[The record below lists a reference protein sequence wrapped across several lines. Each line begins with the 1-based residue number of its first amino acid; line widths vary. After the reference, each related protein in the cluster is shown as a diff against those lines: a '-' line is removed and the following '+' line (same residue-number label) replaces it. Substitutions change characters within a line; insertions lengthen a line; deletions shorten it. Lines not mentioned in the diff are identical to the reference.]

1 MVLAR
6 TFDML
11 VPARIV
17 ACLAAYSCGYAWPAL
32 AEVPPAGSDWDA
44 CVNTPTRSCVLREAL
59 AAATARASP
68 SPDQLRRIAEAYSA
82 AGDVDAAF
90 RVIPS
95 IRADGVARASVLRS
109 IASAQAKSG
118 RTDQARDTFAQ
129 AQLLAET
136 IEKPLARAE
145 ATLAIA
151 KGEEEAGF
159 TAEASALFAATRELA
174 ETVEIKPAPDHGC
187 VIMPSPEDRL
197 DSVFDE
203 LARHEANAGDLK
215 QARELTRR
223 IQYGPSSRVAA
234 LQAIAEIMA
243 GAGRSDD
250 ARGILE
256 EARDAA
262 GPLALWPDR
271 HPSCPNLRIQ
281 PPHAGYH
288 VYSLCNVAKVQ
299 AKLGLVDAAAT
310 TLDAASVLI
319 ADIADG
325 PILKARVA
333 IVSALTEIAEAESEA
348 GLRARAGA
356 SFDRA
361 IKMAADVAATDGA
374 GIFTLMRL
382 SRALVRAGRNSDG
395 EHLSE
400 SVLVTVRSRD
410 ASLER
415 ANQLLLV
422 IEARD
427 DAGLPHDRDLLFET
441 QEALRLVGLSGERM
455 ISLARLAQA
464 WVRAGEMHEAM
475 GAFEEALA
483 SLEATP
489 TGPRNSNLLLQA
501 IRGVPV
507 PDHLAGL
514 RDSRLIAAAA
524 PHILKIIQE
533 RGDPDANT
541 SFQRTVALLTLSG
554 ALPD

>member
-1 MVLAR
+1 
-6 TFDML
+6 
-11 VPARIV
+11 
-17 ACLAAYSCGYAWPAL
+17 
-32 AEVPPAGSDWDA
+32 
-44 CVNTPTRSCVLREAL
+44 
-59 AAATARASP
+59 
-68 SPDQLRRIAEAYSA
+68 
-82 AGDVDAAF
+82 
-90 RVIPS
+90 
-95 IRADGVARASVLRS
+95 
-109 IASAQAKSG
+109 
-118 RTDQARDTFAQ
+118 
-129 AQLLAET
+129 
-136 IEKPLARAE
+136 
-145 ATLAIA
+145 
-151 KGEEEAGF
+151 
-159 TAEASALFAATRELA
+159 
-174 ETVEIKPAPDHGC
+174 
-187 VIMPSPEDRL
+187 
-197 DSVFDE
+197 
-203 LARHEANAGDLK
+203 
-215 QARELTRR
+215 
-223 IQYGPSSRVAA
+223 
-234 LQAIAEIMA
+234 
-243 GAGRSDD
+243 
-250 ARGILE
+250 
-256 EARDAA
+256 
-262 GPLALWPDR
+262 
-271 HPSCPNLRIQ
+271 
-281 PPHAGYH
+281 
-288 VYSLCNVAKVQ
+288 
-299 AKLGLVDAAAT
+299 
-310 TLDAASVLI
+310 
-319 ADIADG
+319 
-325 PILKARVA
+325 VA

-533 RGDPDANT
+533 RGDSDANT
-541 SFQRTVALLTLSG
+541 SFQRTEALLTLSG